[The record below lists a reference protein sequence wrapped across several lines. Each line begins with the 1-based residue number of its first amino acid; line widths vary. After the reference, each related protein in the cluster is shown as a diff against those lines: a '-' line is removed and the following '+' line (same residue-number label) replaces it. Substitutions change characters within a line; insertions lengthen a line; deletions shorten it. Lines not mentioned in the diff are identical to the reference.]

1 MRLQTTFLKA
11 TSESQLPQKPQSLMV
26 VKQATKPNYTISDE
40 GGEMRI
46 STSRVQAVVSKQ
58 TGRVRFLDAQG
69 NSIVSEA
76 RDGKSFAPYRVP
88 DREIGVDI
96 DRVNS

>member
-1 MRLQTTFLKA
+1 MQPTMEVAEIETRQPMLAASGFSVNSY
-11 TSESQLPQKPQSLMV
+11 SENAIENNQQLSQKPQSLMV

-69 NSIVSEA
+69 T
-76 RDGKSFAPYRVP
+76 
-88 DREIGVDI
+88 DI
-96 DRVNS
+96 RHYS